1 MNMKKTIIFLL
12 ALLVPVIL
20 VAQQDTTGIEPP
32 SDWGDILF
40 NFPAFMSTFGG
51 VALVTAFAAAFFNG
65 LLHFEQGFK
74 KQLVA
79 WAVAIVLLVVT
90 DLLNFGY
97 AKDLPIL
104 LAVIHGFAAGL
115 ASNGVFD
122 VPFLNTLLRKI
133 ELWFT
138 KPVPPTQ

>member
-1 MNMKKTIIFLL
+1 MKKIIALL
-12 ALLVPVIL
+12 ALLVVPMML
-20 VAQQDTTGIEPP
+20 MAQDTITPP

-40 NFPAFMSTFGG
+40 NFPQFISTFGG
-51 VALVTAFAAAFFNG
+51 VAILTAFISAFLNG
-65 LLHFEQGFK
+65 LLKFTQGFK
-74 KQLVA
+74 KQLIA
-79 WAVAIVLLVVT
+79 WAVAIILLVVT

-122 VPFLNTLLRKI
+122 VPTLNAILTKI
-133 ELWFT
+133 EHWFD
-138 KPVPPTQ
+138 KPTPIE